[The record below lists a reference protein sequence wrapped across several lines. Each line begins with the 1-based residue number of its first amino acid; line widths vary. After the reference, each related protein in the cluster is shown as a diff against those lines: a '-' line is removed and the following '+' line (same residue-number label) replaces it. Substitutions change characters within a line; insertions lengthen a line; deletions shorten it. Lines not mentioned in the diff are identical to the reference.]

1 MVQYEL
7 AFVPYN
13 NVSVLLLPVQVGQSP
28 FGAYSKGDTLAI
40 GTMQYTIIA
49 VLHALSQTGQGLAQ
63 RTSVVLGPYIAPY
76 EAKAI
81 DSL

>member
-1 MVQYEL
+1 MIQYEL

-13 NVSVLLLPVQVGQSP
+13 NVSVLLLPVQIGQVP

-40 GTMQYTIIA
+40 GTMHYTIIA
-49 VLHALSQTGQGLAQ
+49 VVHALSQMGQGLAQ
-63 RTSVVLGPYIAPY
+63 RTSVVLGPYVAPY
-76 EAKAI
+76 EAKSI